1 MASTRD
7 PVKVQRYIGDALQHF
22 STLNS
27 GDKVLHA
34 WAYLR
39 GLRRLGD
46 DDLCRRLNMIV
57 PRVIDAPQDPN
68 LADAEHYMYARFLA
82 SSSGDIST
90 KALVLGYEVVKV
102 LTFQSRQEK
111 DLRTDS
117 RFPVLPPSREAVRWG
132 LKGADMGLEEFK
144 KTHNG
149 NLGKFGSAIDAN
161 REFANGQYK
170 RAYAPQLAYRAKH

>member
-1 MASTRD
+1 MAITRN
-7 PVKVQRYIGDALQHF
+7 PIKVQHYIDDALQHF
-22 STLNS
+22 SGLDS
-27 GDKVLHA
+27 SDKELHA

-39 GLRRLGD
+39 GMRRLGD
-46 DDLCRRLNMIV
+46 DDLCRRLNMTV
-57 PRVIDAPQDPN
+57 PRISDAPEDPN

-82 SSSGDIST
+82 SSSGDVST

-117 RFPVLPPSREAVRWG
+117 RFPVLPPSRESVRWG
-132 LKGADMGLEEFK
+132 LKGVDAGLEEFK
-144 KTHNG
+144 KAHNG
-149 NLGKFGSAIDAN
+149 GLGKFGSAIDAN

-170 RAYAPQLAYRAKH
+170 RAYSPQRAYRAK